1 MTGELF
7 NAILILGKTTNMELN
22 GSELFPPIPTDT
34 ANAALL
40 VIGNGNFYLSIGRQ
54 ANSLFSKLAID
65 ELSIERNMESQ
76 KVARFYLISIF
87 QFMETLSDKQ
97 AAEAMKNRVDWKYAL
112 HLSLDAN
119 GLKGTELCV
128 FRQWLLANPNHKQTL
143 QTLLRRISEI
153 TQAINKPR
161 LSMPTP
167 DVIAQICLQNR
178 LAIVW
183 GQFSEALRILAAINP
198 TWLGT
203 IYQPHW
209 YQRYGK
215 STQAFNFG
223 VLNLEQTDIAQAIG
237 NDGAYLLKAVA
248 ASNLMGLQNLP
259 EISALRQVWEEQYYL
274 KSDTVMWRTT
284 DCTNCI
290 IPTQWIH

>member
-1 MTGELF
+1 
-7 NAILILGKTTNMELN
+7 MELKDL
-22 GSELFPPIPTDT
+22 ELFPPIPTDT

-54 ANSLFSKLAID
+54 ANSLFSNLAIN
-65 ELSIERNMESQ
+65 ELSIERNMEAR

-87 QFMETLSDKQ
+87 QFMEVLSDKQ
-97 AAEAMKNRVDWKYAL
+97 VAEAMKNRVDWKYAL
-112 HLSLDAN
+112 HLPLDAN

-128 FRQWLLANPNHKQTL
+128 FRQWLLANSNYKQAL
-143 QTLLRRISEI
+143 QTLLRRICET
-153 TQAINKPR
+153 TQAIHKPR
-161 LSMPTP
+161 LRMSTP

-178 LAIVW
+178 LDIVW
-183 GQFSEALRILAAINP
+183 GQFSDALRVIAASNP

-215 STQAFNFG
+215 STQASNFG
-223 VLNLEQTDIAQAIG
+223 TLNLERTDIAQAIG

-248 ASNLMGLQNLP
+248 ASNLMDLQNLP
-259 EISALRQVWEEQYYL
+259 EISALRQVWEEQYSL
-274 KSDTVMWRTT
+274 KSDTVLWRTM
-284 DCTNCI
+284 DCTNCRV
-290 IPTQWIH
+290 PSQWIH